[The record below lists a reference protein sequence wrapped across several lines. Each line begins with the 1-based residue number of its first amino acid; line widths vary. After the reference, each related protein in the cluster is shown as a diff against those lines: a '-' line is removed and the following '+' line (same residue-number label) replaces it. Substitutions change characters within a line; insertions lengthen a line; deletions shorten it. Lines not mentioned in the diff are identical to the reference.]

1 VDGQV
6 VALFTQ
12 NMICSW
18 PFADPMRPIFAV
30 GGGSYGGAPDKSLFP
45 TTTLVDWFSYT
56 PGS

>member
-1 VDGQV
+1 M

-45 TTTLVDWFSYT
+45 TTTLVDRFSYT